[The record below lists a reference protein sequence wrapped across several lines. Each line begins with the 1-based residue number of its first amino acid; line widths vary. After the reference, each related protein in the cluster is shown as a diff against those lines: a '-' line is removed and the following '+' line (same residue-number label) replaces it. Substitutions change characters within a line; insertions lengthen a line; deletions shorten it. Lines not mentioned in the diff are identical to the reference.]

1 LSDLFKD
8 CAESYGRF
16 TEQTRLGAHGATAQF
31 WLMYVT
37 YIQAYHDLERA
48 IRSNDI
54 DLFTYT
60 LMEVI
65 ALFFVTNHVNYSR
78 WLSKFQ
84 LDLLNIDKRIPGFV
98 TS

>member
-1 LSDLFKD
+1 M
-8 CAESYGRF
+8 
-16 TEQTRLGAHGATAQF
+16 QF
-31 WLMYVT
+31 WLMYIA
-37 YIQAYHDLERA
+37 YIKAYHDLEHA

-65 ALFFVTNHVNYSR
+65 ALFFMTNHVNYSR
-78 WLSKFQ
+78 LISKFQ